1 MIKLPPAQFDIGKKL
16 IITKNVNALDGWL
29 KTNNIPINRT
39 QFMFLVK
46 EFFESNEKEHALLL
60 YNTYFKK
67 TYTFSF
73 TDFIIITIILLNIIG
88 VFYFSY
94 QLIH

>member
-1 MIKLPPAQFDIGKKL
+1 
-16 IITKNVNALDGWL
+16 
-29 KTNNIPINRT
+29 
-39 QFMFLVK
+39 MFIVK
-46 EFFESNEKEHALLL
+46 EFFKSNEKKHALLL

-67 TYTFSF
+67 IHTFSF